1 MTQLARLKP
10 DDLSTSA
17 DLSSY
22 CNLLI
27 LHEASCFQALT
38 KEPQLDLHLAG
49 KTVLI
54 TGGSKGIGA
63 ACAQS
68 FAAEGC
74 NLILVARNQALLTSV
89 QNQILDTHPVKVE
102 THSLDLRDQT
112 NFTQAA
118 KLCATVDIL
127 VNNAGDIPSG
137 TLKMLDEA
145 QWRNAWELKLFGYI
159 NLSREAYAF
168 MTERQSGVIINVIGM
183 AAERASYDYICGSTA
198 NAALAAFTKGLGLG
212 SKKFG
217 VRVMGV
223 HPPSTRT
230 ERIDK
235 LLQSTAQQR
244 YGDTTR
250 TADLIKDGI
259 FLPAI
264 EPQQVAD
271 AVTYLASPRASQLS
285 GIVVNLG

>member
-1 MTQLARLKP
+1 M
-10 DDLSTSA
+10 
-17 DLSSY
+17 
-22 CNLLI
+22 
-27 LHEASCFQALT
+27 
-38 KEPQLDLHLAG
+38 DLHLAG

-63 ACAQS
+63 ACAHS

-74 NLILVARNQALLTSV
+74 NLILIARNQASLTSV
-89 QNQILDTHPVKVE
+89 QNEILDKYRVKVE
-102 THSLDLRDQT
+102 THSLDLRERSD
-112 NFTQAA
+112 FTQAA

-137 TLKMLDEA
+137 SLRTLDEA

-168 MTERQSGVIINVIGM
+168 MVERQSGVIINVIGM

-212 SKKFG
+212 SPKFG

-230 ERIDK
+230 ERIEK
-235 LLQSTAQQR
+235 LLKSTAQQR
-244 YGDTTR
+244 YGDQTR
-250 TADLIKDGI
+250 TADLIKEGV